1 MKARYLFRTYK
12 ARYRDQRGE
21 FQAILPAL
29 RRGDVAVDVGTN
41 KGAYLYWLRRAVGAE
56 GRVVAFEPQ
65 AALAEYLRGVVGAFH
80 WQNVK
85 VEECAL
91 AEAPGQGTLYVPGD
105 GVSPGATLS
114 AGVLEHQAG
123 QSLTCQIDT
132 LDRRLANAGRV
143 AVLKVDAEGF
153 ELPVF
158 RGGAAILQR
167 DRPLILVE
175 CEARHLRTHRMEDVF
190 AFLAGLG
197 YAGEFFSPQGLRPL
211 AQFDARIHQKQA
223 GERFWDAP
231 DYCNNFLFR
240 ARS

>member
-21 FQAILPAL
+21 FQAILPSL
-29 RRGDVAVDVGTN
+29 RCGDVAVDVGTN

-65 AALAEYLRGVVGAFH
+65 ALLAEYLRRVVASFH
-80 WQNVK
+80 WQNVT
-85 VEECAL
+85 VAECAL
-91 AEAPGQGTLYVPGD
+91 ADVPGQGTLYVPGD

-114 AGVLEHQAG
+114 AGVLEQQPG
-123 QSLTCQIDT
+123 QRLTCQIDT
-132 LDRRLANAGRV
+132 LDRRLADVGRV

-175 CEARHLRTHRMEDVF
+175 CEARHLRTHCLEDVF
-190 AFLAGLG
+190 AFLTGLG
-197 YAGEFFSPQGLRPL
+197 YVGEFFSPQGLRPL
-211 AQFDARIHQKQA
+211 AEFDVKIHQPQTGA
-223 GERFWDAP
+223 RFWDAP

-240 ARS
+240 AQR